1 MKKTKLLT
9 LLFSVFLILGFTAC
23 SKLTDNIV
31 NNMGNGNNDSDNN
44 DSDNNDNRTKVD
56 GKIGDYGYPYEVG
69 DIVFKD
75 GSASRPSEDFTDAQK
90 AAAIAVIFYKG
101 NDLNSDDA
109 EGNAVTDKERILGV
123 GLSQYH
129 YSSGEY
135 WGTGY
140 GAYRAIESIQCAVRG
155 TAGNWVISGD
165 KDGHDNL
172 YQMAVELKSD
182 NDIYATVDNYYRAFL
197 FALHYADKTTN
208 QLKNTAYEN
217 GWYLPSIAEL
227 YYLWKKVTV
236 VNEASKLCGGEAFGE
251 SESSSRR
258 TYWSSSKSTDEA
270 EVYTFSFN
278 LTGNKYNDCKI
289 NSVPRD
295 TFINNLCAIRD
306 FTEGATTPDIPRPDA
321 EEGKLG
327 LYGKP
332 YEVNDIMLND
342 GSVIPYKPGLVLT
355 DEQKAAVES
364 IIYYAGSEELDGT
377 NEWPLCALGL
387 GLDESDEKL
396 KWCISDAHFYSASF
410 SDTECAVNGEAG
422 AHTFTIKSYGSSV
435 MGEHSLYDLIS
446 GLYYYNNDKNNPTEY
461 YPAICFAGYDDPAL
475 SENLASIQFTS
486 YPPHWILPTIGEMF
500 WVWKDIDDLNEVLE
514 FLEGDPVRTDETY
527 WSSSQ
532 STADGDDESKKVWTI
547 DMSNGDCSGRT
558 DKTEELYTRRVR
570 IYDNCLYSHY

>member
-1 MKKTKLLT
+1 MR
-9 LLFSVFLILGFTAC
+9 FSAVLAAFVALAISFTAC
-23 SKLTDNIV
+23 
-31 NNMGNGNNDSDNN
+31 GNAAGSDGDSS
-44 DSDNNDNRTKVD
+44 DSGSQSNREKIT

-75 GSASRPSEDFTDAQK
+75 GSASRPSEDLTDAQK

-101 NDLNSDDA
+101 NDLNSDD
-109 EGNAVTDKERILGV
+109 ENGNAVTDKERILGV

-129 YSSGEY
+129 YSYTGEF

-140 GAYRAIESIQCAVRG
+140 GANRPMESIQCAVRG
-155 TAGNWVISGD
+155 EAGNWVISGD

-182 NDIYATVDNYYRAFL
+182 NDIYATVDNYYDAFL
-197 FALHYADKTTN
+197 FALHYADRTTN
-208 QLKNTAYEN
+208 QLKGTAYEN
-217 GWYLPSIAEL
+217 GWYLPSIAEM

-251 SESSSRR
+251 SESMYSRD
-258 TYWSSSKSTDEA
+258 YWTASKSGTDD

-278 LTGNKYNDCKI
+278 LTGNKYNDCNI
-289 NSVPRD
+289 ESENCYG
-295 TFINNLCAIRD
+295 FIHNLCAIRD

-364 IIYYAGSEELDGT
+364 IIYYAGSEKLDGT
-377 NEWPLCALGL
+377 NEWPICALGL

-422 AHTFTIKSYGSSV
+422 AHTFAETTISNSAV
-435 MGEHSLYDLIS
+435 MGEYSLYDLIS
-446 GLYYYNNDKNNPTEY
+446 DLYYYNNDKNNPTEY

-475 SENLASIQFTS
+475 SQNLASIQFTS
-486 YPPHWILPTIGEMF
+486 YPAHWILPTIGEMF
-500 WVWKDIDDLNEVLE
+500 WVWKDIDVLNEVLE
-514 FLEGDPVRTDETY
+514 FLEGDQLRTDETY

-532 STADGDDESKKVWTI
+532 STADGASKKVWTI
-547 DMSNGDCSGRT
+547 DMSNGDCSEGT
-558 DKTEELYTRRVR
+558 DKAEELYTRRIR
-570 IYDNCLYSHY
+570 IYDNNLSSH